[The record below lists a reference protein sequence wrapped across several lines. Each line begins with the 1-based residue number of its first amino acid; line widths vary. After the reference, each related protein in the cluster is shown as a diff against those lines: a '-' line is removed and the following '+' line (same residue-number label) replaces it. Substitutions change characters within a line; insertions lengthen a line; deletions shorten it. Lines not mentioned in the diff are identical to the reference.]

1 MHGSDRSHVP
11 PLRELHDHPVRL
23 PRDEQDTLF
32 CAGGLDP
39 IAQTACGCAWFGDDL
54 ASFGARS
61 VLIGAVRAERRA
73 TLLEGTDET
82 VARALFGALPQV
94 AGIKPT
100 DLARRVFTLTPV
112 TNLDGQESSYYPTA
126 LISRIHPG
134 LEEER
139 TCLAHSDGLGCAV
152 HADPWLARRNAAYEF
167 LNRQH
172 LVAAWLGQV
181 LTELDLSGRE
191 DGPEDGPE
199 FSAAPRL
206 SAPALSIISDLR
218 GAGALR
224 IFVLTEPGRGY
235 FCLALFQGN
244 FRGALRHA
252 FGSSY
257 RQAPERAL
265 QRALEALWQAWL
277 GQNGFAAEEHL
288 PRSSLVPS
296 AGPRGF
302 CDRLGGFP
310 CWSRDWGPR
319 QGLLE
324 FLALPEVIADD
335 ALVCLR
341 NRSNSLRLFSA
352 TSSGQTVVRILGP
365 DFYLH
370 SEPAATLNYD
380 NGFAR
385 RWAYQAARI
394 YRAAKRPGPFG

>member
-1 MHGSDRSHVP
+1 MHGSDRSQLP

-112 TNLDGQESSYYPTA
+112 TNLDGQKRSYYPTA

-134 LEEER
+134 LDEER

-152 HADPWLARRNAAYEF
+152 HVDPWLARRNAAYEF

-181 LTELDLSGRE
+181 LTELDLRGRE
-191 DGPEDGPE
+191 DGRE

-224 IFVLTEPGRGY
+224 IFVLIEPGRGY

-288 PRSSLVPS
+288 PRSTLVPS

-319 QGLLE
+319 HGLLE

-341 NRSNSLRLFSA
+341 NRSNSLRLFAA

-385 RWAYQAARI
+385 RWACQAARI
-394 YRAAKRPGPFG
+394 YRAAKRPGSFG

>member
-1 MHGSDRSHVP
+1 M
-11 PLRELHDHPVRL
+11 LDHAVRL
-23 PRDEQDTLF
+23 PHDEQDSLF

-54 ASFGARS
+54 STFGARS
-61 VLIGAVRAERRA
+61 ALIGAVRAERRA
-73 TLLEGTDET
+73 TLLDGTDDT

-94 AGIKPT
+94 AEIKPT
-100 DLARRVFTLTPV
+100 DLARQVFTLTPV
-112 TNLDGQESSYYPTA
+112 TSLDGQKRSYYPTA

-139 TCLAHSDGLGCAV
+139 RSLAHSDGLGCAV

-181 LTELDLSGRE
+181 LTELDLSGPCRE
-191 DGPEDGPE
+191 DGPGFPDT
-199 FSAAPRL
+199 PRL

-224 IFVLTEPGRGY
+224 IYVLIEPGRGY

-288 PRSSLVPS
+288 PRGSLVPS
-296 AGPRGF
+296 ARPGGF
-302 CDRLGGFP
+302 CERLGGFP

-319 QGLLE
+319 HGLFE

-341 NRSNSLRLFSA
+341 NRSNSLRLFAA

-370 SEPAATLNYD
+370 TEPAATLNYD

-385 RWAYQAARI
+385 RWAHQAARI
-394 YRAAKRPGPFG
+394 YRAAKRSGSFR